1 MTRQYGRGLTKKT
14 LFFTPEIIAALAKL
28 PSGEV
33 SEFVR
38 RAIEEKL
45 QKLQREEEQCA
56 NTEQLS

>member
-28 PSGEV
+28 PRGEV

-45 QKLQREEEQCA
+45 QRDEERKQCV
-56 NTEQLS
+56 NTGQS